1 VSAAI
6 VIPAKIQ
13 ALQHLR
19 QRQARRFLPVAG
31 RRGGGGPG
39 IPEGFGPEFLGA
51 VDPEVMRF
59 LQVDGGTH
67 DAVFPRRPTLRR
79 RTDATGRRNRD

>member
-6 VIPAKIQ
+6 VIPAKIE

-19 QRQARRFLPVAG
+19 QRQGQRQARRFLPAAG

-67 DAVFPRRPTLRR
+67 DAVFPRRPT
-79 RTDATGRRNRD
+79 